1 MTAKQTLQAVLDL
14 LLDEYD
20 EDPRKPL
27 MQELARLANSSDDIP
42 TGDIELIALVG
53 PGGMS
58 QVTDQ
63 HGRRVAGVKSVAVFK
78 DQSGAPVFQ
87 VNL

>member
-27 MQELARLANSSDDIP
+27 MQELAKLVNAPDDIP
-42 TGDIELIALVG
+42 TGDIELTALVG
-53 PGGMS
+53 PNGMF
-58 QVTDQ
+58 QVSDQ
-63 HGRRVAGVKSVAVFK
+63 HGRRVAGVKSVGVFQ

>member
-1 MTAKQTLQAVLDL
+1 MAAKQTLEAVLDL

-27 MQELARLANSSDDIP
+27 MQELANLANAPEDIP
-42 TGDIELIALVG
+42 TGDIELKALVG
-53 PGGMS
+53 PNGMF

-63 HGRRVAGVKSVAVFK
+63 HGRRVTGVKSVGVFQ
-78 DQSGAPVFQ
+78 DQNGAPVFQ

>member
-27 MQELARLANSSDDIP
+27 MQELTKLVNAPDGIP
-42 TGDIELIALVG
+42 TGDLELTALVG
-53 PGGMS
+53 PNGMS

-63 HGRRVAGVKSVAVFK
+63 HGRRVSGVKSVAVFK